1 MPDFNPSDLDE
12 DQDDIDAAIAII
24 KTKAGRSLS
33 DEEIIAELENGD
45 WDLTAA
51 H

>member
-1 MPDFNPSDLDE
+1 MSNRPDE

-24 KTKAGRSLS
+24 KAKAGRPLS

>member
-1 MPDFNPSDLDE
+1 MPDFNPRDLDE

-24 KTKAGRSLS
+24 KAKVGRPLT

-45 WDLTAA
+45 WDLVTA

>member
-24 KTKAGRSLS
+24 KAKASRPLS

-45 WDLTAA
+45 WDLTAV